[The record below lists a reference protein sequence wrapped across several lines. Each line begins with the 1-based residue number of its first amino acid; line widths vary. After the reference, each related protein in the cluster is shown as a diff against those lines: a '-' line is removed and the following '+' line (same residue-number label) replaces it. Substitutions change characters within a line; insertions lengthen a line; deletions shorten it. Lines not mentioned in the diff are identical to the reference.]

1 MKITA
6 MITETNILNSIEAG
20 KSSVIREPLSRTKD
34 GKEINKSLASN
45 DVHISRRA
53 LIFSKIRD
61 IINRLPEVRED
72 KIKSIGNDL
81 LLGEYKVSSE
91 HVASKLLSEH
101 IIDTLS
107 EE

>member
-1 MKITA
+1 MKITS
-6 MITETNILNSIEAG
+6 MITENNVINGIDAG
-20 KSSVIREPLSRTKD
+20 KSHVIRETLSRTKD

-45 DVHISRRA
+45 DVHISDRA

-61 IINRLPEVRED
+61 VINRLPEVRED
-72 KIKSIGNDL
+72 KIKFIGNDL
-81 LLGEYKVSSE
+81 LRGEYKESSE

-101 IIDTLS
+101 IIEDMT

>member
-1 MKITA
+1 MKIT
-6 MITETNILNSIEAG
+6 ENNLLNGIDAG
-20 KSSVIREPLSRTKD
+20 KSSVIRETLSRTKD

-45 DVHISRRA
+45 DVHISDRA

-91 HVASKLLSEH
+91 HVASKLLRDHRFDS
-101 IIDTLS
+101 L
-107 EE
+107 